1 MSVVTGT
8 KINQLLA
15 STDSSGLLF
24 SKWLKQQGYSDQ
36 LQKRYRDSGWFSS
49 LSQGVMYRTGSTLS
63 AFAALASC
71 NKQTGSHMRIAA
83 HSALEY
89 GKRPKVIKTLIGRAF
104 REARLF
110 VI

>member
-1 MSVVTGT
+1 MSIVTGT

-24 SKWLKQQGYSDQ
+24 SKWLKRQGYSDQ

-63 AFAALASC
+63 AFAAHPTNPVEEGIRMLTQKLSLYD
-71 NKQTGSHMRIAA
+71 T
-83 HSALEY
+83 
-89 GKRPKVIKTLIGRAF
+89 
-104 REARLF
+104 
-110 VI
+110 